1 VATHNMLNDFT
12 VILMEN
18 NLYFYLSQLILKYFL
33 KRDIH
38 HGSRYQ
44 IYFEKQD
51 HVKNLYDCLKVF
63 AENFYQSEMTVGKFS
78 FYNYD
83 SYYLEFNGK
92 KLIVAYHPN
101 GDLLTGLRNYFD
113 QIEGFEN
120 NTAILFLHNTE
131 LESIIKGA
139 ENLALRGMPLH
150 IDSVR
155 KNIIQTFSDEEENS
169 FSKTQ
174 KEFLRQLL
182 NLENVDYQVESTNLF
197 DLKKYLDILNKKQ
210 LERADY
216 NSLGVFYDE
225 QVQNGAVPKAQV
237 ASRLAKNN
245 KWFTEIS
252 RNEQLGT
259 LREYL
264 SKVFDKDGQNKLRDP
279 ENWINVSYDDLL
291 KYEDNRGN
299 IKFNEYLPNTDEQN
313 EDLDVLWDR
322 GDGTSKSASQNRNIL
337 IFNPTHKCEVSFKL
351 YFKRKPSIKNLSAS
365 GATAILTESENC
377 FEVTIPLSK
386 PQDFQNCYLHYS
398 EEKEGKKNSYQFKV
412 LVAPFGHHLFVGV
425 KAIFKIQKQKNGLE
439 FFSDSDLV
447 FNDQGA
453 LTEPLPFESNRRY
466 NIDDNNQLILKLD
479 ELNITD
485 NSEFSFTL
493 AHQQATIF
501 ARVSIN
507 GIKPIG
513 LTGWQVWRKK
523 TATKKSVHYATK
535 IDEKS
540 GRLVITLE
548 HGNQIFFPT
557 GEFRETLLLEEKII
571 DKGNAYYR
579 LLPDNELVGF
589 DLQLPNDLKQ
599 TYDQIISYFQHTNKG
614 IYRLLPSTTYIDE
627 GLKQLYV
634 KYVQLYL
641 HYIGQ
646 IEPNQV
652 LSEQHLALLRIAS
665 IQDTS
670 ILNRLRFTPLH
681 PLIIAYQLKLAD
693 RASDQDLPAQVFN
706 KFTALNLMP
715 FINNGVNP
723 KDYFIAVSQE
733 HSPEWLYYVSA
744 QMEGQSINRK
754 NAPEIISS
762 KISEFFKHFSFLYID
777 VEAPIRINLVNVGDG
792 LEALRGIFRH
802 LVSTI
807 KRLAKEE
814 KNLMDVHPILIN
826 IYGSGNYITKFE
838 QFSKFDDTQE
848 IKRTFQIDLS
858 EVEDLI
864 HPDDLLRLYHQ
875 KVQFFI
881 KDEQGQPQYYEYAH
895 ITFYQFNE
903 ADLEKSDNNTREIST
918 GVSLDGIMSDLPSV
932 FNQGNYRTGFGV
944 RAMPEHSNILTE
956 MSKRLNSIAHV
967 AGTSSIF
974 KGDIAFASVINT
986 SVREKLTKVYEN
998 SQWITFINPMVD
1010 LSFFKNDQ
1018 DVVII
1023 HYTDQYGNSSGYDS
1037 ITITTKW
1044 EQYQFIL
1051 KEYLSNKVEN
1061 AEGSI
1066 KSIINMFN
1074 AINGY
1079 WLLKLGSQNLY
1090 ETIQK
1095 EKISILSAVK
1105 EMLAILDH
1113 DKITWVVLSLEEILR
1128 VTGSAGLSQ
1137 SEGLFTKKN
1146 LEKTGPF
1153 SDDLLMVGLELV
1165 EGQLQLYYYPVEVKI
1180 GNNSADTIAKGILQG
1195 GQTFATLMET
1205 LNQKGLAGAIY
1216 RNYFAKLILT
1226 AAQKLALYEVWPGYA
1241 QKWRD
1246 IELLRGKMLNDDF
1259 VIKTLEE
1266 HIGQFAVLSFKNNEF
1281 MNRSIKFGRSEHTYL
1296 IINLYQS
1303 DGLND
1308 LVQTVDALKDRY
1320 TAATAVGIT
1329 AEDLMGSIYD
1339 LNPEALIEFRNLTK
1353 AADEDFDEPETTD
1366 IDDEVPL
1373 KLLGYEVVADP
1384 ISALNIAAEPA
1395 VPYSSRPSKPLTIQF
1410 GHRASDGRVVEWLPT
1425 STDKVMHTNTGI
1437 IGTMGTGKTQFT
1449 KSLITQLS
1457 RNGVAN
1463 VDGKDIGVLIFD
1475 YKGDYIKDDFV
1486 DATKAKVYN
1495 LYHLPYNPLALFVG
1509 ENPKKLLPLHT
1520 ASTLQDTIS
1529 KAFTLGNKQ
1538 RALLK
1543 DLIMSAYAGAG
1554 IERGTESTWERAAPT
1569 IADVC
1574 EIYLHDD
1581 DASID
1586 SLHAVLT
1593 ELYDFEIFEP
1603 DGSKAIGL
1611 FELLEGVTVINLSGY
1626 SSEIQNLVVA
1636 ITLDLFYSQ
1645 MQNYGHS
1652 KIAGNYR
1659 QINKMILVDEADNF
1673 LSKNFESLRKILKE
1687 GREYGVGT
1695 ILSTQFLN
1703 HFATSDNEYS
1713 NYILTW
1719 IIHRVNEIKE
1729 REVGSLFDLPNKADR
1744 EDLITTIKGL
1754 EKHYSIV
1761 NLAGSKP
1768 IKIKDTAFWELS
1780 ANRD

>member
-1 VATHNMLNDFT
+1 MA
-12 VILMEN
+12 ILMEN

-44 IYFEKQD
+44 VYFEKQE
-51 HVKNLYDCLKVF
+51 HVKNLYDCLQVF

-83 SYYLEFNGK
+83 SYYLEFNDK

-113 QIEGFEN
+113 QISGFEE
-120 NTAILFLHNTE
+120 NTAILFIHNTE

-139 ENLALRGMPLH
+139 ENLAMRGMPLH

-155 KNIIQTFSDEEENS
+155 INIIQTFSDEEENS

-197 DLKKYLDILNKKQ
+197 DLKKYLDILNKKH
-210 LERADY
+210 LDRADY

-225 QVQNGAVPKAQV
+225 QVHNGAVPKAQV
-237 ASRLAKNN
+237 AKRLAGNN

-264 SKVFDKDGQNKLRDP
+264 GKVFDKDGQNKLRDP
-279 ENWINVSYDDLL
+279 DNWVNVSYDDLL

-299 IKFNEYLPNTDEQN
+299 IKFNEYLPNTNEKN

-322 GDGTSKSASQNRNIL
+322 GDGASKSASQNRNIL
-337 IFNPTHKCEVSFKL
+337 IFNPTHKSEIKFRLS
-351 YFKRKPSIKNLSAS
+351 FKRKPSFKNLSAS
-365 GATAILTESENC
+365 GATVVQAESDNS
-377 FEVTIPLSK
+377 FEVTISLTK
-386 PQDFQNCYLHYS
+386 PQDFQNCYLQYR
-398 EEKEGKKNSYQFKV
+398 EEKEGKKNTYQFKV
-412 LVAPFGHHLFVGV
+412 LVAPFAHQIFIGV
-425 KAIFKIQKQKNGLE
+425 KALFKTQKQKNGLE
-439 FFSDSDLV
+439 FFSDSNLI
-447 FNDQGA
+447 FNDQG
-453 LTEPLPFESNRRY
+453 TPTQPITFESNRRY
-466 NIDDNNQLILKLD
+466 NIEDGEQLVLKLD
-479 ELNITD
+479 DLSITD
-485 NSEFSFTL
+485 SNRFPFTL
-493 AHQQATIF
+493 AHHQATIF
-501 ARVSIN
+501 SQVSIN

-523 TATKKSVHYATK
+523 ATTKKSVHYATK
-535 IDEKS
+535 LDEKS

-548 HGNQIFFPT
+548 HNNQIFFPT
-557 GEFRETLLLEEKII
+557 GEFRDTLLLEEKVIEQ
-571 DKGNAYYR
+571 GAAFY
-579 LLPDNELVGF
+579 LLQADNELIGY
-589 DLQLPNDLKQ
+589 DLTLPTDLKEIF
-599 TYDQIISYFQHTNKG
+599 DQVVNYFQHTKKG
-614 IYRLLPSTTYIDE
+614 IYRLLPSTTYIDDE
-627 GLKQLYV
+627 LKLLYV

-646 IEPNQV
+646 IQPNQV
-652 LSEQHLALLRIAS
+652 LSDQHLALLKMAS
-665 IQDTS
+665 IQDTTL
-670 ILNRLRFTPLH
+670 LNRLRFTPLH
-681 PLIIAYQLKLAD
+681 PLIIAYQLKLID
-693 RASDQDLPAQVFN
+693 RVSEQDLPVQIFQ
-706 KFTALNLMP
+706 KFTALNLLP

-723 KDYFIAVSQE
+723 KDYYIAVSQD

-754 NAPEIISS
+754 NAPEIIAS
-762 KISEFFKHFSFLYID
+762 KIGEFFKHFSFLYID

-792 LEALRGIFRH
+792 LEALIGIFQY
-802 LVSTI
+802 LIATI
-807 KRLAKEE
+807 KTLAKEE
-814 KNLMDVHPILIN
+814 KNLMFVHPILIN

-838 QFSKFDDTQE
+838 QFSKFDDIQE
-848 IKRTFQIDLS
+848 IKRTFEIDLC
-858 EVEDLI
+858 EIKELI
-864 HPDDLLRLYHQ
+864 QPDDLLRLYHQ
-875 KVQFFI
+875 KIQFFI
-881 KDEQGQPQYYEYAH
+881 KEEQEQQVSFEYAH

-903 ADLEKSDNNTREIST
+903 AGLEKSDNNTHDIST

-932 FNQGNYRTGFGV
+932 LSQGNYRTGFGI
-944 RAMPEHSNILTE
+944 RGMPDQTNILTE

-967 AGTSSIF
+967 AGTSSIY
-974 KGDIAFASVINT
+974 KEDLAFASVINT
-986 SVREKLTKVYEN
+986 GIREKLTRVYEN

-1044 EQYQFIL
+1044 EQYQFLI
-1051 KEYLSNKVEN
+1051 KEFLSSKIEHVD
-1061 AEGSI
+1061 GSI

-1113 DKITWVVLSLEEILR
+1113 ERITWVVLSLEEILR

-1137 SEGLFTKKN
+1137 SEGIFTKKN

-1153 SDDLLMVGLELV
+1153 SDDLLMIGLEEI
-1165 EGQLQLYYYPVEVKI
+1165 EGQLHLYYYPVEVKI
-1180 GNNSADTIAKGILQG
+1180 GNNNADAIAKGIAQG
-1195 GQTFATLMET
+1195 GQTFTTLMET
-1205 LNQKGLAGAIY
+1205 LNQQGFAGAIY

-1226 AAQKLALYEVWPGYA
+1226 ASQKLALYDVWPEYG
-1241 QKWRD
+1241 QKWQD
-1246 IELLRGKMLNDDF
+1246 VELLRGKLLNDNF
-1259 VIKTLEE
+1259 IIKTLEG
-1266 HIGQFAVLSFKNNEF
+1266 HIGQFAVISFKNNEF
-1281 MNRSIKFGRSEHTYL
+1281 MNRSIKYGRSEHTYL
-1296 IINLYQS
+1296 IINLFQS

-1308 LVQTVDALKDRY
+1308 LVETVDALKKRY
-1320 TAATAVGIT
+1320 TSSTAVGIT
-1329 AEDLMGSIYD
+1329 GADLMSSVYD
-1339 LNPEALIEFRNLTK
+1339 LSPEALIEFRNLTI
-1353 AADEDFDEPETTD
+1353 ATDVDIDFDEAPVTDEDENDDFAKDTIAEQPET
-1366 IDDEVPL
+1366 
-1373 KLLGYEVVADP
+1373 YEIITVSSTETPPGTAP
-1384 ISALNIAAEPA
+1384 KISQALT
-1395 VPYSSRPSKPLTIQF
+1395 VQF
-1410 GHRASDGRVVEWLPT
+1410 GHRANDARPIEWLPT

-1449 KSLITQLS
+1449 KSLVTQLARS
-1457 RNGVAN
+1457 GNDN
-1463 VDGKDIGVLIFD
+1463 VDGKAIGVLIFD
-1475 YKGDYIKDDFV
+1475 YKGDYIKDDFTH
-1486 DATKAKVYN
+1486 ATNAKVYD
-1495 LYHLPYNPLALFVG
+1495 LHHLPYNPLALFISK
-1509 ENPKKLLPLHT
+1509 NPKKLLPLHT

-1529 KAFTLGNKQ
+1529 KAFNLGNRQ

-1543 DLIMSAYAGAG
+1543 DLIMSAYATAG
-1554 IERGTESTWERAAPT
+1554 IDKAIESTWSRPSPT

-1574 EIYLHDD
+1574 ELYLNDD

-1603 DGSKAIGL
+1603 VGSKAIGL

-1652 KIAGNYR
+1652 KIDGNFR

-1703 HFATSDNEYS
+1703 HFTTSDNEYS

-1719 IIHRVNEIKE
+1719 IIHRVNEIREK
-1729 REVGSLFDLPNKADR
+1729 EVGSLFDLPNKADR
-1744 EDLITTIKGL
+1744 EDLVTAIKGL

-1768 IKIKDTAFWELS
+1768 IKIKDKAFWEL
-1780 ANRD
+1780 DHPEKV